1 VLSFL
6 DFRRNATRLRFPCIA
21 SDASR
26 PRGSQYLIYFHSYS
40 FGRSAGIMAE
50 APAVERP
57 INILLEEIREVLLS
71 AFGGARYG
79 AKIRLP
85 HALVMSLLFGGF
97 FSTTSTNKNNDIK
110 SILRRVVQLTVEH
123 ASNLAKFAAI
133 YKTVLFALKLICTS
147 SSSSSNPQRNVIVVV
162 GQPQYS
168 WHAAIAGAIGG
179 YYSWGHYSAV
189 NQQLLLYL
197 ASRVLL
203 GAWKKLTVRRI
214 PFPAVAALIWG
225 AVMYLFEDDAQV
237 LHPSLKSSMDE
248 IYRYSS
254 MFVGDVPR

>member
-1 VLSFL
+1 
-6 DFRRNATRLRFPCIA
+6 
-21 SDASR
+21 
-26 PRGSQYLIYFHSYS
+26 
-40 FGRSAGIMAE
+40 MAE
-50 APAVERP
+50 AVERP
-57 INILLEEIREVLLS
+57 TNILLDEIREVLLS

-110 SILRRVVQLTVEH
+110 CILRRVVQLTVEH

-133 YKTVLFALKLICTS
+133 YKTVLFALKLIRIS
-147 SSSSSNPQRNVIVVV
+147 SSSSSSSSSPQRNVIVV

-168 WHAAIAGAIGG
+168 WHAAIAGAISG

-197 ASRVLL
+197 SSRVLL
-203 GAWKKLTVRRI
+203 GAWKMLTLRRI
-214 PFPAVAALIWG
+214 PFPAMAAVIWG

-254 MFVGDVPR
+254 ALYLGDVPR

>member
-1 VLSFL
+1 VS
-6 DFRRNATRLRFPCIA
+6 RRSVI
-21 SDASR
+21 
-26 PRGSQYLIYFHSYS
+26 LIT
-40 FGRSAGIMAE
+40 MAE
-50 APAVERP
+50 AVERP
-57 INILLEEIREVLLS
+57 TNILLEEIREVLLS

-97 FSTTSTNKNNDIK
+97 FSTTSTNNKNNDIK
-110 SILRRVVQLTVEH
+110 GILRRVVQLTVEH

-133 YKTVLFALKLICTS
+133 YKTVLFALKLIRIS
-147 SSSSSNPQRNVIVVV
+147 SSSSSSSSSSCPQRNVTVV

-197 ASRVLL
+197 SSRVLL
-203 GAWKKLTVRRI
+203 GAWKKLTARRI

-254 MFVGDVPR
+254 TLFIGDVPR